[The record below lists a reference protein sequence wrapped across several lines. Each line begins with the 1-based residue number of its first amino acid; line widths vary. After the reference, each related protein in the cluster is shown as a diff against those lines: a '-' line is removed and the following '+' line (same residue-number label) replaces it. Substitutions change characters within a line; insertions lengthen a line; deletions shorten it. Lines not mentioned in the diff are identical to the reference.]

1 MDLITGQTIIMS
13 FKWRKQKENEDKKDE
28 GKDDSFYSPPGMH
41 EEFSGKYR
49 GKKLV
54 PEASK
59 S

>member
-1 MDLITGQTIIMS
+1 MS